1 VNTAIYEFG
10 PGCLQ
15 LRPFEPADD
24 YTCAFTAER
33 KGSGTPNPRATTG
46 EQNHHLLESLGH

>member
-1 VNTAIYEFG
+1 VAG

-24 YTCAFTAER
+24 FTCAFAAEG